1 LPSLLVDSRIAA
13 RVKSLQAGLRAV
25 VRAAAETGLPAPCLT
40 ASLSYLDCLKAGSL
54 PTNLTQAQRD
64 FFGAHT
70 YERIDARGTF
80 PSHWDQA

>member
-1 LPSLLVDSRIAA
+1 MPSLLVDSRIAA
-13 RVKSLQAGLRAV
+13 RIKSLQAGLRAV
-25 VRAAAETGLPAPCLT
+25 VRAAETGLPAPCLT

-70 YERIDARGTF
+70 YVRIDARGTF
-80 PSHWDQA
+80 PSHWGQA